1 MNFSSPVANTLF
13 DFLLC
18 SSFLY
23 KEGRKVRTYSS
34 ILGCL
39 IRKYWPGAVKMPN
52 GRWEIAWF
60 WRHYKRA
67 KYPLGTKHEF
77 LVNCQARV
85 LTEFW
90 VSFFDYQPFGNL
102 EVENS

>member
-1 MNFSSPVANTLF
+1 M
-13 DFLLC
+13 
-18 SSFLY
+18 
-23 KEGRKVRTYSS
+23 RTYSS

-52 GRWEIAWF
+52 GHWEIALF
-60 WRHYKRA
+60 WGHYKRA
-67 KYPLGTKHEF
+67 RDPLGTEHEF
-77 LVNCQARV
+77 LPNCQARV
-85 LTEFW
+85 LMEFW